1 MARNIFGTNGVR
13 AAAVAMVVASGM
25 SGESEAAFVGYSV
38 VATNIVSSGQ
48 SLTRYE
54 LFANFN
60 GPTDTVLNVFNFQA
74 SGGWA
79 AHTDAAGGFWH
90 KDNNDTSPGVLSQ
103 ESGTWAP
110 QLTGSAAA
118 NRPFDSFLLIGG
130 TQASTNT
137 TTAGPEWNGG
147 GANPAGWSMAQIPTG
162 PAPLYNDLGWFNA
175 SPPNLQG
182 RVGTAPN
189 TATQVKLGQFM
200 LRPNDTAFRTYT
212 LRIAVNN
219 ATVSTPIFSD
229 ASFSFG
235 AGGIRWFRD
244 LDADGFGAASSGTL
258 VQPTQPAGYVL
269 SNTDCNDTNAAIN
282 PNTIWHRDLDA
293 DGFGSASDGT
303 FTQCLQPAGYVLNNS
318 DNCPSIANPLQ
329 EDCNSNSIG
338 DVCEIAA
345 GSLFDCDSDGR
356 PDICE
361 GAVIIAATSPLLA
374 PFGNGSPASYTF
386 TNLPRCYLGTPR
398 LTIEASSD
406 LSGSGEYIAVSIDG
420 GAQEFFFVAGGTDC
434 PTTPDSEARTFTLSA
449 FNALVSDNTLTINLL
464 ASASVDPN
472 QCVGGGIRLT
482 LNYNGIPASADCN
495 NNLQLDSCE
504 LATGTALDCNGN
516 GIPDTCDIASGFASD
531 CNNNARPDACDIAL
545 GTSTDLNGGGV
556 PDECELIVGGS
567 GYASIQAALAAAA
580 PYSTILVANGSYP
593 PIDLSGKS
601 VTVASIHGAANAIID
616 GGATARCVSMTTP
629 ATAATVLQGFT
640 LANGRAA
647 FGAGVLVSNAS
658 LNIRDCI
665 IRDNIAS
672 ESGGGIA
679 SIDSSTVIVNTTI
692 DFNQAQSGAGLFVE
706 NISTQ
711 SVVVVRDSLIDDNV
725 SHFAGA
731 GVQNVGRMS
740 LQRVQLHRNIADGVS
755 GGVWTALVASTE
767 LDDCIF
773 CMNLPAN
780 IAGPFVELTPNVF
793 SQDCDADGEC
803 DADEIS
809 AGSEQDC
816 NANDLPDACELDAGS
831 EFDCNNNGVLDSCD
845 IVSASSTDVDS
856 NAIPDE
862 CQPDCDSDG
871 LPDSWELSE
880 GFARDCNANGFAD
893 NCEIDAGAED
903 KNSNGH
909 LDSCEYA
916 RGDLNLDGVVSA
928 ADLTALLGFWGA
940 KNPPTGDL
948 NGDGVISAADLTI
961 ILGNWGTVP

>member
-1 MARNIFGTNGVR
+1 MARNLFGMNGVR

-25 SGESEAAFVGYSV
+25 SGESEAAFVNYTV
-38 VATNIVSSGQ
+38 VATAVTNSGQ
-48 SLTRYE
+48 NLVRYE

-60 GPTDTVLNVFNFQA
+60 GATDTVLNVFNFQA

-79 AHTDAAGGFWH
+79 AHTDAATGFWH
-90 KDNNDTSPGVLSQ
+90 KDVSDSDWSSVLNQ
-103 ESGTWAP
+103 QVGTWAP
-110 QLTGSAAA
+110 QLTGSATL

-130 TQASTNT
+130 TPTSTNGV
-137 TTAGPEWNGG
+137 TADPSWNGG
-147 GANPAGWSMAQIPTG
+147 GANPNGWNMAQL
-162 PAPLYNDLGWFNA
+162 PLYDDLGWFFG
-175 SPPNLQG
+175 SPSPNLQG

-189 TATQVKLGQFM
+189 TATQVKLGQFT
-200 LRPNDTAFRTYT
+200 LSANDTAYRTYT

-219 ATVSTPIFSD
+219 ASVYTPVFSD
-229 ASFSFG
+229 GSFTFPPLLT
-235 AGGIRWFRD
+235 WFRD
-244 LDADGFGAASSGTL
+244 LDSDGFGAASSGTL
-258 VQPTQPAGYVL
+258 LQSDQPTGYVL

-303 FTQCLQPAGYVLNNS
+303 LTQCLQPAGYVLNNS

-338 DVCEIAA
+338 DVCEIAS
-345 GSLFDCDSDGR
+345 GSLFDCDADGR

-482 LNYNGIPASADCN
+482 LSYNGIPASADCN

-593 PIDLSGKS
+593 PIDLSGMS
-601 VTVASIHGAANAIID
+601 VTLASIHGAANAIID

-679 SIDSSTVIVNTTI
+679 SIDSSTVIVNTII

-845 IVSASSTDVDS
+845 IVSAFSTDVDS
-856 NAIPDE
+856 NAIPDD